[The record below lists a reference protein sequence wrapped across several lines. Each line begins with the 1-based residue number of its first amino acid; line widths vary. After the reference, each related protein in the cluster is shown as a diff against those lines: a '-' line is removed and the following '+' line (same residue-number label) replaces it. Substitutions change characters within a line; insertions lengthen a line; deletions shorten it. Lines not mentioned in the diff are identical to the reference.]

1 MKLRHK
7 QLWDEQ
13 DQTANSEQVGHCGLE
28 KGQFI
33 LVNRWSFKLDIEC
46 FWGTEVYQCPCP
58 TGSELI
64 PFDTVDVVSRI
75 KSQAHL
81 YTAPA
86 PPFGGSKVITIQGK
100 SERSPPTL
108 TVA

>member
-58 TGSELI
+58 AGSELI

-75 KSQAHL
+75 KSQAYL